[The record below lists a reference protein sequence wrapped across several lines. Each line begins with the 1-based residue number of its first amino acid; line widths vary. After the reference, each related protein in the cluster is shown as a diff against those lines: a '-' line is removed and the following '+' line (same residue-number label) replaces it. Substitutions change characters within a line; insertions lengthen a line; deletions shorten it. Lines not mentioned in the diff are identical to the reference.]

1 MLIGSLDSMMGMGI
15 VCVMGSPDS
24 IIGMGIVYV
33 GRESG

>member
-1 MLIGSLDSMMGMGI
+1 MLIGSLYCIMVMGI